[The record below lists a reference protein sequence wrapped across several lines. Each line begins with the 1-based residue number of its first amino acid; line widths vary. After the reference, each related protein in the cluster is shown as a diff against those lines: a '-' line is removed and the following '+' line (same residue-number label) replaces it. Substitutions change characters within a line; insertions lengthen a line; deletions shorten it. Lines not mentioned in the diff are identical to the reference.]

1 MEKDPFV
8 YRIITDKGTVDFSPT
23 YEGIMKKYRQ
33 YATDMELGYS
43 KFVSVER
50 ENPSTKDYR
59 VLFKKRRGIE

>member
-43 KFVSVER
+43 QFVSVEW

-59 VLFKKRRGIE
+59 VLFMKRRGIE